1 MIRIPYCDGYLFRIG
16 KARFVYSHE
25 LDNFVLAAYN
35 EEIIDRQHPGLDS
48 RIINYD
54 LPEKP
59 MMLSAFSPCAVR
71 NKTET
76 LYYKNDTI
84 SQELIIRKINERRI
98 YFVLSS
104 QKTDREGKKEYKGY
118 ASTSDYAYWAS
129 ETDVSENGELY
140 PVIEYWY
147 EDEDFP
153 LSIRVSHDYSRA
165 TISFAEELSL
175 PFIYPLKKK

>member
-59 MMLSAFSPCAVR
+59 MMLSAFSPCTVR

-104 QKTDREGKKEYKGY
+104 QKTDREGKRNIKAMLPYPITLTGLRKQMY
-118 ASTSDYAYWAS
+118 RKMASC
-129 ETDVSENGELY
+129 
-140 PVIEYWY
+140 
-147 EDEDFP
+147 
-153 LSIRVSHDYSRA
+153 IRLLNIGMKMK
-165 TISFAEELSL
+165 ISLCQ
-175 PFIYPLKKK
+175 